1 MPLACPEPVPSAPE
15 DVVYGIGRI
24 DASGR
29 IADRAV
35 TSALG
40 VNQLAAQAC
49 QALAH
54 AVAWAMFPVGAL
66 RCPAVVAGCRVVGD
80 APTAGP
86 TAPARTGRDMTLIQ
100 VQAGRP
106 W

>member
-1 MPLACPEPVPSAPE
+1 MTAQPLSPVIPSSGGPAVRQRARSAAGRPMPLACPEPVPSAPE

-66 RCPAVVAGCRVVGD
+66 RCPAVVA
-80 APTAGP
+80 
-86 TAPARTGRDMTLIQ
+86 
-100 VQAGRP
+100 
-106 W
+106 